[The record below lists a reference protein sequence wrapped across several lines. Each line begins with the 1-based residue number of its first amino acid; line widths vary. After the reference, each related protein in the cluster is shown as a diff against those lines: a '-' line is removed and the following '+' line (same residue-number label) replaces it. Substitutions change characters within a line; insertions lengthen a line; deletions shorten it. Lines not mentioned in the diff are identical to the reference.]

1 MARERPPPLD
11 LHRPR
16 HALPLG
22 GPPASVVVAETEE
35 AARELLRAAL
45 SADGLDPDEPY
56 TLWEVSLEQP
66 ADVVLCNRE

>member
-1 MARERPPPLD
+1 M
-11 LHRPR
+11 
-16 HALPLG
+16 
-22 GPPASVVVAETEE
+22 VVAETEE